1 MRPPFVFSSVLVAT
15 FAGLLVVE
23 DANAQ
28 FVQQW
33 RAGIDNGS
41 NSDFAQENGLIDPAP
56 GSATVKDDDW
66 YFAGTY
72 AAPIGAVA
80 ADENLQNF
88 ERALTI
94 GDPVNRIHFNL
105 PSILTLE
112 GTEFRV
118 VIDTVS
124 NNSSVTT
131 SPIPFTVEFN
141 GVQVFS
147 GSVNV
152 VAGQTFTTNSF
163 FVGTDPGE
171 VFATTG
177 DNVVAL
183 SRSTTSGAGWMQFD
197 HVTLQA
203 VPEPS
208 AALSLAAGTLVAGVV
223 RRRRTAR

>member
-1 MRPPFVFSSVLVAT
+1 MRPPFAPSSILVAT
-15 FAGLLVVE
+15 IASLLVL
-23 DANAQ
+23 DNANAQ

-33 RAGIDNGS
+33 RAGIDNNS
-41 NSDFAQENGLIDPAP
+41 NSDFAAENALIDPAP
-56 GSATVKDDDW
+56 GSATARDDDW

-72 AAPIGAVA
+72 AAPIGTVA

-105 PSILTLE
+105 PSILTLA
-112 GTEFRV
+112 GTEFRL

-124 NNSSVTT
+124 NNASVTT
-131 SPIPFTVEFN
+131 NPIPFTVDFN

-147 GSVNV
+147 GSVSV
-152 VAGQTFTTNSF
+152 SAGQTFTTPSF
-163 FVGTDPGE
+163 FVGTDVGQ
-171 VFATTG
+171 VSVTTG
-177 DNVVAL
+177 DNVVTL
-183 SRSTTSGAGWMQFD
+183 SRSTTTGAGWMQFD

-208 AALSLAAGTLVAGVV
+208 AAISLAAGSVVAGAL
-223 RRRRTAR
+223 RRRRKAQ